1 MKRFQD
7 QLAPGKAAVDLTR
20 KTPPQNLEAEQA
32 VLGGIF
38 LRPDL
43 MDTLLEHVGE
53 DDFYSPAH
61 RAIFQACLNLYQRR
75 VPIDLV
81 TLADHLQNAGQLE
94 QVGGPVYLAS
104 LTESLVAASHAES
117 YARIVRDKS
126 VLRQLI
132 QAATGIVT
140 SCHDGGQ
147 DVDSVLDESEQA
159 IFAISES
166 KVKSIFSSSKQLV
179 QEVFEHL
186 EKRVGRQE
194 LVTGVPTGYHK
205 FDELTAGLQSS
216 DLIII
221 AGRPS
226 MGKTAF
232 ALNIAMRAA
241 ILHDVPTAIFSL
253 EMSKEQLMMRML
265 CAWGKVDLAR
275 FRRGFLNDEDWVRL
289 HHAADALSQ
298 AQIYIDDSPA
308 LGTLDLRA
316 RCRRLKSEKKLGL
329 VVVDYLQLMRASRR
343 IDSREQ
349 EISDISRNLKALAKE
364 IDVPMLALSQL
375 NRKVEERSNR
385 RPILSDLRESGAIE
399 QDADV
404 IVFLYRD
411 EVYNKQEGNPKRGI
425 AEIIIGKQRN
435 GPIGELELAYLS
447 PYTAFEN
454 LVDVPSPSENISM
467 PRIN

>member
-1 MKRFQD
+1 MKQQKD
-7 QLAPGKAAVDLTR
+7 HQAPVKAAFDLTS

-38 LRPDL
+38 LRPDM
-43 MDTLLEHVGE
+43 MDALLDHVGE
-53 DDFYSPAH
+53 DDFYSPVH
-61 RAIFQACLNLYQRR
+61 RTIFQACLHLYQRS

-81 TLADHLQNAGQLE
+81 TLSDHLQGTGQLE

-117 YARIVRDKS
+117 YARIVRDKAI
-126 VLRQLI
+126 LRRLI
-132 QAATGIVT
+132 KVASGIVR

-147 DVDSVLDESEQA
+147 DVDRVLDESEQA
-159 IFAISES
+159 IFAVSES
-166 KVKSIFSSSKQLV
+166 RVKSVFSTSKQLV

-186 EKRVGRQE
+186 ESRVGRQE

-232 ALNIAMRAA
+232 ALNVAMRSA
-241 ILHDVPTAIFSL
+241 ILHEVPTAIFSL

-265 CAWGKVDLAR
+265 CAWGKVDLGR
-275 FRRGFLNDEDWVRL
+275 FRRGYLNDEDWVRL
-289 HHAADALSQ
+289 HHAADALSR
-298 AQIYIDDSPA
+298 AQIYIDDTPA

-343 IDSREQ
+343 IESREQ

-364 IDVPMLALSQL
+364 IDVPMVALAQL

-385 RPILSDLRESGAIE
+385 RPMLSDLRESGAIE

-411 EVYNKQEGNPKRGI
+411 EVYNKKEDNPKRGL
-425 AEIIIGKQRN
+425 AEVIIGKQRN
-435 GPIGELELAYLS
+435 GPVGELELAFIS

-454 LVDVPSPSENISM
+454 LVDVPSPSENT
-467 PRIN
+467 PAG

>member
-1 MKRFQD
+1 MKQQKD
-7 QLAPGKAAVDLTR
+7 HQAPVKADFDLTS

-38 LRPDL
+38 LRPDM
-43 MDTLLEHVGE
+43 MDALLDHVGE
-53 DDFYSPAH
+53 DDFYSPVH
-61 RAIFQACLNLYQRR
+61 RTIFQACLHLYQRS

-81 TLADHLQNAGQLE
+81 TLSDHLQGTGQLE

-117 YARIVRDKS
+117 YARIVRDKAI
-126 VLRQLI
+126 LRRLI
-132 QAATGIVT
+132 KAASGIVR

-147 DVDSVLDESEQA
+147 DVDRVLDESEQA
-159 IFAISES
+159 IFAVSES
-166 KVKSIFSSSKQLV
+166 RVKSVFSTSKQLV

-186 EKRVGRQE
+186 ESRVGRQE

-232 ALNIAMRAA
+232 ALNVAMRSA
-241 ILHDVPTAIFSL
+241 ILHEVPTAIFSL

-265 CAWGKVDLAR
+265 CAWGKVDLGR
-275 FRRGFLNDEDWVRL
+275 FRRGYLNDEDWVRL
-289 HHAADALSQ
+289 HHAADALSR
-298 AQIYIDDSPA
+298 AQIYIDDTPA

-343 IDSREQ
+343 IESREQ

-364 IDVPMLALSQL
+364 IDVPMVALAQL

-385 RPILSDLRESGAIE
+385 RPMLSDLRESGAIE

-411 EVYNKQEGNPKRGI
+411 EVYNKKEDNPKRGL
-425 AEIIIGKQRN
+425 AEVIIGKQRN
-435 GPIGELELAYLS
+435 GPVGELELAFIS

-454 LVDVPSPSENISM
+454 LVDVPPPSENT
-467 PRIN
+467 PAG